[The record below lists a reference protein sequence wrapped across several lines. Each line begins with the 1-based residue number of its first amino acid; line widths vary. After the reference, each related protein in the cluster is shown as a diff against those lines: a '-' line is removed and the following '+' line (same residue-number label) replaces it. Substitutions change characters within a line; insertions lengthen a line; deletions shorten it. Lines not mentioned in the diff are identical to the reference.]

1 MNEGRNIISGNIVRS
16 GLRMDMKGSSAF
28 VPPYGCI
35 VLNKDA
41 KRTLRG
47 LGHIVF
53 HNKRDCSPTSQRP
66 ERKRPVELSQVDT
79 TDLLSR
85 GYMSDVTVYQPGN
98 SAELSDDP

>member
-1 MNEGRNIISGNIVRS
+1 MN
-16 GLRMDMKGSSAF
+16 GSSAF

-35 VLNKDA
+35 MLNKDA

-53 HNKRDCSPTSQRP
+53 HNKPGCSLTSQQP
-66 ERKRPVELSQVDT
+66 EQKQPAELSQVDT

-85 GYMSDVTVYQPGN
+85 GNISDITVYQPAN